1 MKYSKYIKINPVFQN
16 SINLQFDINS
26 EKKIREYIPT
36 REACAILGVYIDS
49 ILPNGNKRYRSTLFY
64 GPYGKGK

>member
-49 ILPNGNKRYRSTLFY
+49 ILPNG
-64 GPYGKGK
+64 